1 MRKIIIAL
9 ALLAITTAP
18 SFAGSATAVSTG
30 IKAEASASMSAKATQ
45 AAGGVKG
52 AEAAKAAADR
62 AK

>member
-1 MRKIIIAL
+1 MRKIIIAH

-18 SFAGSATAVSTG
+18 SFAASATSTG

-52 AEAAKAAADR
+52 ADAAKAAADR